1 MPEFLPED
9 GPSCHPESSALAGL
23 AERPNLKPMTTGR
36 IYMDAVLEPPRS
48 LSPRGFNR
56 VMLALGAVN
65 FVVGLSIYLSTGAYP
80 VIGFMG
86 IEVFALWLVF
96 RASFRAQT
104 ARTYVCVTA
113 DAITVRKVD
122 GRGRERLARLASH
135 FTRVE
140 LDPTAN
146 GASALRL
153 ASSNK
158 AYALGE
164 FLTPKEREAF
174 ARRLDLAIA
183 EARRE
188 RHDGDNP

>member
-23 AERPNLKPMTTGR
+23 AERPNLEAMTTGR

-56 VMLALGAVN
+56 VMLALGAVS
-65 FVVGLSIYLSTGAYP
+65 FLVGLIFLLTGAYP
-80 VIGFMG
+80 VVGFMG
-86 IEVFALWLVF
+86 AEILALWLVF

-122 GRGRERLARLASH
+122 GRGRERSARLASH

-164 FLTPKEREAF
+164 FLTPREREAF
-174 ARRLDLAIA
+174 ARRLHLAIA

-188 RHDGDNP
+188 RHDGDTA

>member
-9 GPSCHPESSALAGL
+9 GPSCHPESRALAGL

-48 LSPRGFNR
+48 LSPKGFNR
-56 VMLALGAVN
+56 VMLALGSVN
-65 FVVGLSIYLSTGAYP
+65 IVVGLSIYLSTGAYP

-96 RASFRAQT
+96 RASFRAQ
-104 ARTYVCVTA
+104 
-113 DAITVRKVD
+113 VD
-122 GRGRERLARLASH
+122 SRGRERKARLASH

-174 ARRLDLAIA
+174 ARRLNLAIA

-188 RHDGDNP
+188 RYSGDTA

>member
-1 MPEFLPED
+1 MSS
-9 GPSCHPESSALAGL
+9 GP
-23 AERPNLKPMTTGR
+23 
-36 IYMDAVLEPPRS
+36 IYLDAVLEPPRS
-48 LSPRGFNR
+48 LSRVGFNR
-56 VMLALGAVN
+56 VMLALGAIS
-65 FVVGLSIYLSTGAYP
+65 FVVGLVFLMTGAYP

-86 IEVFALWLVF
+86 AEILVLWLVF
-96 RASFRAQT
+96 QASFRAQT

-122 GRGRERLARLASH
+122 GRGRERSARLASH

-174 ARRLDLAIA
+174 ARRLNLAIA

-188 RHDGDNP
+188 RYSGDTA